1 MAYTNANID
10 DKIDDNIDDNLEQD
24 YEYLIEMIIKES
36 LNDNNINNNPI
47 NQELN
52 LALRESM
59 YTNKESQENIIKQ
72 NDLFVNS
79 MVDKVIRLKQDNLKN
94 NESDNLKKNKSDN
107 NIIINKYPTREELR
121 NLRLKKF
128 GIK

>member
-1 MAYTNANID
+1 MAYKNAY
-10 DKIDDNIDDNLEQD
+10 IDDNLEQE
-24 YEYLIEMIIKES
+24 YEYLIHMIIKES
-36 LNDNNINNNPI
+36 LNDNNINNNPN

-52 LALRESM
+52 LAIEESM

-79 MVDKVIRLKQDNLKN
+79 MVDKVIRLKQDNLKID
-94 NESDNLKKNKSDN
+94 ESDNLKENKSDN

-121 NLRLKKF
+121 NLRLKKLNNLTS
-128 GIK
+128 